1 MPLSD
6 REQRIL
12 EEIEKTLYKED
23 PAFAEDVQPGPSRRE
38 RRKAQLGAAL
48 TVAGFITLIVF
59 FATSAVL
66 VGVLAFGAMVGG
78 IVMVVG
84 SLRSRF
90 NDDDDPTRPGFNA
103 RFGSFARSWEERLR
117 DRYRK
122 R

>member
-23 PAFAEDVQPGPSRRE
+23 PGFAEDVEKGSARHD

-48 TVAGFITLIVF
+48 TVAGFMTLILF
-59 FATSAVL
+59 FITSAVL
-66 VGVLAFGAMVGG
+66 IGVVAFGAMVAG

-90 NDDDDPTRPGFNA
+90 SEDPDRVGFNEK
-103 RFGSFARSWEERLR
+103 FGSLARSWEERLR

>member
-1 MPLSD
+1 MPLSE

-23 PAFAEDVQPGPSRRE
+23 PAFAEDVERGGSRHD
-38 RRKAQLGAAL
+38 RRTARLGAAL
-48 TVAGFITLIVF
+48 TVAGFITLILF
-59 FATSAVL
+59 FITSAVL
-66 VGVLAFGAMVGG
+66 VGVIAFGAMVAG
-78 IVMVVG
+78 IVLVVG

-90 NDDDDPTRPGFNA
+90 SDDATRVGINE
-103 RFGSFARSWEERLR
+103 RFGSLARSWEERLR